1 MPTANVCTNNFPL
14 APKYINHIA
23 ISTQQNSER
32 SMPPIIYT
40 SSITEVQIRY
50 SMEPNVLA
58 AKDRYRTPIPKEI
71 NYIWLGRTFDDFDQT
86 PIQQCVRNN
95 PDYRIRIWLD
105 DFSMLDMEGP
115 RGLPKVLP
123 SASLNIYKSGMNK
136 PISSSDISKTF
147 AMLVRAQIE
156 FYKVHLKHHLR
167 AYIPTIQSF
176 QAFLQEHELYN
187 VDILFLSN
195 FYAALFHAEHEG
207 SGNSLSYPSLSPSPT
222 ASRWENLGP
231 EVKLLQWVFFERYRG
246 NYAAA
251 SNLLRVQLLQTYPGI
266 YVDHHTTVPS
276 IRDLTGFRFALT
288 ADKLPS
294 QTFLASAPNHPC
306 LQYFRLCILQKYE
319 ALLKNNFNCVTLDYT
334 TMEKPTDP
342 YDFLNPYNMEIHAL
356 SGPGAFFRAMKD
368 VAEGALGENVDISG
382 AAMRG
387 VGVNATM
394 AKGSSLDDGK
404 DEQMADEDKMMLH
417 TGS

>member
-1 MPTANVCTNNFPL
+1 M
-14 APKYINHIA
+14 
-23 ISTQQNSER
+23 QQNSER
-32 SMPPIIYT
+32 SMPPIVDT
-40 SSITEVQIRY
+40 SSLTEVQTRN
-50 SMEPNVLA
+50 STVPTVLA
-58 AKDRYRTPIPKEI
+58 AKDRYNAAIPKEI
-71 NYIWLGRTFDDFDQT
+71 NYIWLGRTFEDFDPA

-95 PDYRIRIWLD
+95 PDYRIRLWLD
-105 DFSMLDMEGP
+105 DFSMLEMEGS

-123 SASLNIYKSGMNK
+123 PSSLNIYKSGMNK
-136 PISSSDISKTF
+136 AISSANISKTF
-147 AMLVRAQIE
+147 TILVRAQIA
-156 FYKVHLKHHLR
+156 FYKVHLKHQLR

-176 QAFLQEHELYN
+176 QAFLQEHKLYN

-195 FYAALFHAEHEG
+195 FYAALFHAEHET

-231 EVKLLQWVFFERYRG
+231 EVKLLQWAFFERYRG
-246 NYAAA
+246 NYVAA

-276 IRDLTGFRFALT
+276 IGDLTGFRFALT
-288 ADKLPS
+288 ADKLPA

-306 LQYFRLCILQKYE
+306 LQYFRLCILQKYD
-319 ALLKNNFNCVTLDYT
+319 ALLKNNFKCVNLDYT

-342 YDFLNPYNMEIHAL
+342 YDFQNPYNMETYAL

-387 VGVNATM
+387 VGVNATVV
-394 AKGSSLDDGK
+394 KGLSLDGGE
-404 DEQMADEDKMMLH
+404 DEQMADEDDTMLDI
-417 TGS
+417 